1 MKTAA
6 LALVLLGLG
15 CDPAQE
21 HAAPA
26 PPPLTVEFAGCAG
39 VRAGPVCELPPDRT
53 VRLWIQA
60 PPDATLTVAAGG
72 PGGPARGAPVQG
84 GVLAHVRVEEGAR
97 AVTVTAARAGAE
109 ATFRLDVD
117 APEVVPELERAE
129 ALRQAG
135 RFDEA
140 EAELEP
146 LGRDPR
152 PPVRSQA
159 RRKLARIARARGQTA
174 RAVEL
179 LVESIREDRA
189 DGRVSDE
196 FKDRFTLV
204 YIRVQVEHR
213 LEDARRELDALLPLA
228 PAYPEGRAI
237 SLYFRGLAAAEAADL
252 RATLRLF
259 REAAEHTARLGI
271 DHYRR
276 DVVERV
282 AQTLGA
288 LGRSGEAVALF
299 RDLAAELPAD
309 TAPCRRAI
317 LLNNAGWFALR
328 AASTDAGGGA
338 VPDQAPPFAVPD
350 PVPLFEE
357 ALALSQRPCVEPL
370 DRAHVLINLALAL
383 VERGRPQEAARH
395 LAEAR
400 RAPAP
405 PSPRVE
411 AWRLLLEGRIALA
424 DGRAA
429 AALPWFDRL
438 SRLAR
443 DAAFPEAQF
452 EGALGR
458 AEAEDAL
465 GRAAAAGASYT
476 RAEELLAAWSRSV
489 PLGEGRDTFLGQY
502 ERCARLHV
510 GFLLR
515 RARLA
520 PGAAARAAQ
529 VARRSRAR
537 LLSSLDWA
545 DRIGAL
551 APDAR
556 ARWEAA
562 IAAYRAARAALD
574 GRTAADWGL
583 AKHRHAAAAAA
594 RAAEHARLRSALDD
608 ALAGLE
614 LGSSAEP
621 PPPDDGELV
630 LVYHPVR
637 DGWAAFAVTGAGAR
651 AVALGPVD
659 PRAAPERLGA
669 QLLGPFD
676 EEIARAR
683 RLRFAAYGPLDRL
696 DLHALPH
703 AGQPLLARV
712 PVAYGLDLPPR
723 PPAPSSPRSAVV
735 VGDPRGDLPAARAEA
750 AARAA
755 DLLRRGWSVVHLA
768 GEAATHDAVRAAVE
782 RSGVSLLHYAGH
794 GLFEGRDGWR
804 SGLPLA
810 GGGWL
815 TVGDILAL
823 ARVPQVVVLSGCDTA
838 RTADLAR
845 AEGLGLAQAFAAA
858 GASVVVAAAR
868 PVRDALAAEL
878 MTALYGGRAP
888 GHAGALPG
896 GPSPE
901 PPGDRLFLDDV
912 PAALRAV
919 ELTLLRASPEG
930 DWTSFRAI
938 VR

>member
-1 MKTAA
+1 MRAAA
-6 LALVLLGLG
+6 LTLALLAPVALG
-15 CDPAQE
+15 CERAREAP
-21 HAAPA
+21 APA
-26 PPPLTVEFAGCAG
+26 PPLLTVEFAGCAA
-39 VRAGPVCELPPDRT
+39 VRAGPICELPRDRT

-60 PPDATLTVAAGG
+60 PRDAVVTVAAGG
-72 PGGPARGAPVQG
+72 AAAPARGAEVQG
-84 GVLAHVRVEEGAR
+84 GVLARVRVEDGAP
-97 AVTVTAARAGAE
+97 AVIVTAARGGAA

-117 APEVVPELERAE
+117 APEPVPELERAE

-140 EAELEP
+140 EAQLEP

-152 PPVRSQA
+152 PAVRSQA
-159 RRKLARIARARGQTA
+159 RRKLARIARARGQAA

-179 LVESIREDRA
+179 LVDAIREDRA

-196 FKDRFTLV
+196 FKDRFTLA

-213 LEDARRELDALLPLA
+213 LDDARRELDALLPLA

-237 SLYFRGLAAAEAADL
+237 AHYFRGLAAAEAADL

-271 DHYRR
+271 DDYRR
-276 DVVERV
+276 DAVERM

-288 LGRSGEAVALF
+288 LGRNGEAVALF
-299 RDLAAELPAD
+299 RELEAGLPAD
-309 TAPCRRAI
+309 TDPCRRAL

-328 AASTDAGGGA
+328 AASTDAADGA
-338 VPDQAPPFAVPD
+338 TPD
-350 PVPLFEE
+350 PAPLFEE
-357 ALALSQRPCVEPL
+357 ALALSQRPCVEPI

-383 VERGRPQEAARH
+383 VERGQPGEAARR

-424 DGRAA
+424 SGRPAQ
-429 AALPWFDRL
+429 ALPWFDRL
-438 SRLAR
+438 SRLAQ

-465 GRAAAAGASYT
+465 GRAAAGASYA
-476 RAEELLAAWSRSV
+476 RAEALLAAWSRSV
-489 PLGEGRDTFLGQY
+489 PLGEGRDTFLGRF

-510 GFLLR
+510 DFVLR
-515 RARLA
+515 EARLA
-520 PGAAARAAQ
+520 PGAAARAAE

-545 DRIGAL
+545 DRVAAL

-562 IAAYRAARAALD
+562 VAAYRGARAALD
-574 GRTAADWGL
+574 GGTAADWGL
-583 AKHRHAAAAAA
+583 PKERHAAAVAA

-608 ALAGLE
+608 ALAGLQ
-614 LGSSAEP
+614 LGSGAEP
-621 PPPDDGELV
+621 PPPADGELV

-637 DGWAAFAVTGAGAR
+637 DGWAGFAVTAAGAR
-651 AVALGPVD
+651 AVALGAVD

-669 QLLGPFD
+669 RLLDPFA
-676 EEIARAR
+676 EEIGRAR
-683 RLRFAAYGPLDRL
+683 RVRFAAYGPLDRI

-723 PPAPSSPRSAVV
+723 PAAQPSPRSAVV

-750 AARAA
+750 AARAG
-755 DLLRRGWSVVHLA
+755 DLARRGWAVAHLE
-768 GEAATHDAVRAAVE
+768 GQAATHDAVRAAVE
-782 RSGVSLLHYAGH
+782 RPGVSLLHYAGH
-794 GLFEGRDGWR
+794 GVFEGRDGWR

-823 ARVPQVVVLSGCDTA
+823 ARVPPVVVLSGCDTA
-838 RTADLAR
+838 RTAELAR

-858 GASVVVAAAR
+858 GASAVVAAAR

-878 MTALYGGRAP
+878 MAALYGGRA
-888 GHAGALPG
+888 GAAPELPG
-896 GPSPE
+896 A
-901 PPGDRLFLDDV
+901 RLFLDDV
-912 PAALRAV
+912 PAALRDV
-919 ELTLLRASPEG
+919 ELTLLRAAPDG

>member
-1 MKTAA
+1 MRAAA
-6 LALVLLGLG
+6 LTLALLGLG
-15 CDPAQE
+15 CGEAE
-21 HAAPA
+21 ETAAPA
-26 PPPLTVEFAGCAG
+26 PPPLTVELAGCAA
-39 VRAGPVCELPPDRT
+39 VRAGPVCELPRDRV

-60 PPDATLTVAAGG
+60 PRDAAVTVTAGG
-72 PGGPARGAPVQG
+72 PAVPARGAEVQG
-84 GVLAHVRVEEGAR
+84 GVLARVRVEDGAR
-97 AVTVTAARAGAE
+97 SVIVTAARAGAQ

-117 APEVVPELERAE
+117 APEAIPALERAE

-152 PPVRSQA
+152 PSVRSQA
-159 RRKLARIARARGQTA
+159 RRKLARLARARGQTA

-179 LVESIREDRA
+179 LVDAIREDRE
-189 DGRVSDE
+189 DGRISDE
-196 FKDRFTLV
+196 FKDRFTLA

-213 LEDARRELDALLPLA
+213 LEEARRELDALLPLA
-228 PAYPEGRAI
+228 PAYPEGGAI
-237 SLYFRGLAAAEAADL
+237 APYFRGLAAAEAGDM

-259 REAAEHTARLGI
+259 REAAERTARLGI
-271 DHYRR
+271 DDYRR
-276 DVVERV
+276 DAVERV

-288 LGRSGEAVALF
+288 LGRNAEAVALF
-299 RDLAAELPAD
+299 REIEAELPAD
-309 TAPCRRAI
+309 ADPCRRAL

-328 AASTDAGGGA
+328 AAGAGAGDGA
-338 VPDQAPPFAVPD
+338 LPD
-350 PVPLFEE
+350 PAPLFDE
-357 ALALSQRPCVEPL
+357 ALSLAQRPCVEPI
-370 DRAHVLINLALAL
+370 DRPHVLINLALAL
-383 VERGRPQEAARH
+383 VERGRVAEAERR

-400 RAPAP
+400 RAGSSL
-405 PSPRVE
+405 SPRVE

-424 DGRAA
+424 GGRAA
-429 AALPWFDRL
+429 QALPWFDRL

-465 GRAAAAGASYT
+465 GRAAAAGASYA

-489 PLGEGRDTFLGQY
+489 PLGEGRDTFLGRY

-510 GFLLR
+510 DFLLR
-515 RARLA
+515 EARRS
-520 PGAAARAAQ
+520 PGAAAKAAQ

-545 DRIGAL
+545 DRVGAL

-562 IAAYRAARAALD
+562 LAAYRDARAALD
-574 GRTAADWGL
+574 ARTAADWGL
-583 AKHRHAAAAAA
+583 PKERHAAAAQA
-594 RAAEHARLRSALDD
+594 RAVEHVRLRGALDD
-608 ALAGLE
+608 ALARLE
-614 LGSSAEP
+614 LGSRAEP
-621 PPPDDGELV
+621 PSPADGELV
-630 LVYHPVR
+630 LAYHPVR
-637 DGWAAFAVTGAGAR
+637 EGWAAFAVTGEGAR

-659 PRAAPERLGA
+659 PRAAPARLGA
-669 QLLGPFD
+669 QLLGPFA
-676 EEIARAR
+676 EEIGRAR

-712 PVAYGLDLPPR
+712 PAAYGLDLPPR
-723 PPAPSSPRSAVV
+723 PAAPASPRSAVV

-755 DLLRRGWSVVHLA
+755 DLARRGWAVEHLA
-768 GEAATHDAVRAAVE
+768 GQAATHDAVRAAVE
-782 RSGVSLLHYAGH
+782 RPGVSLLHYAGH
-794 GLFEGRDGWR
+794 GVFEGRDGFR

-815 TVGDILAL
+815 TVGDVLAL
-823 ARVPQVVVLSGCDTA
+823 ERVPPVVVLSGCDTA
-838 RTADLAR
+838 RTAELAR

-858 GASVVVAAAR
+858 GASAVVAAAR

-878 MTALYGGRAP
+878 MAALYGGP
-888 GHAGALPG
+888 AGAAS
-896 GPSPE
+896 GPPPE
-901 PPGDRLFLDDV
+901 RAGPRLFVDDV
-912 PAALRAV
+912 PAALGAV
-919 ELTLLRASPEG
+919 ELHLLRAHPEG